1 MRISDWSSDVCS
13 SDLLRADI
21 SAGTLPLAALLAP
34 AADGDK
40 AGKGGNAGSGGGAG
54 TALPASR
61 ERWSRKPLDLA
72 ALRAID
78 AAVKLVATALVA
90 DKLRLT
96 TARLDAAQTGRAS
109 CRATVS
115 HSVVLS
121 VAPLSLK
128 KNKT

>member
-78 AAVKLVATALVA
+78 AVVKLVATALVD
-90 DKLRLT
+90 DKLRHNNASRSD
-96 TARLDAAQTGRAS
+96 ARWVRKACVKS
-109 CRATVS
+109 C
-115 HSVVLS
+115 
-121 VAPLSLK
+121 
-128 KNKT
+128 